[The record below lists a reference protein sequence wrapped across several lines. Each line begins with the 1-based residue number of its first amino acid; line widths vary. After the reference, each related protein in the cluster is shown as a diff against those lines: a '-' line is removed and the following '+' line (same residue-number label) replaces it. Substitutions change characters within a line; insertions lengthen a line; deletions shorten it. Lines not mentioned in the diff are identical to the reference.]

1 MHDRTY
7 QKKKQKVEKFIRK
20 YGKLDHAIILNEIMW
35 IINVDYDTLMKIIS
49 ELRKEG
55 HLK

>member
-20 YGKLDHAIILNEIMW
+20 YGKLDHAIILNET
-35 IINVDYDTLMKIIS
+35 NVDYDTLMKIIS
-49 ELRKEG
+49 ELRKQG